1 MPTRMPR
8 VDSHHHFW
16 KYSAQEYGWIT
27 DSMGPLRR
35 DFLPQDL
42 KREMDGAGIDAVVS
56 VQARQTLAE
65 TKFLLEM
72 AERNPFILGVVGWAP
87 LTDRNIGGILE
98 QLAVNRKLKGLRH
111 VLQDEADDQYI
122 LREDFNNGIEAV
134 HKFGL
139 VYDILIYERHLPQ
152 TIRFVDRHPGQV
164 FVLDHIAKPRIKDRI
179 LSPWREH
186 IKELAKRP
194 NVFCKVSGMV
204 TEADWKGWT
213 EADLKPYFDTV
224 LEAFEPRRLMFGSD
238 WPVCLVASGYKR
250 WVDVVSKV
258 IAPLSEL
265 ERVRI
270 MGGTAVEVYGL

>member
-16 KYSAQEYGWIT
+16 KYNAEEYGWIS
-27 DSMGPLRR
+27 DSMGLLRR
-35 DFLPQDL
+35 DFLPKDL

-72 AERNPFILGVVGWAP
+72 AEQNPFILGVVGWAP

-111 VLQDEADDQYI
+111 VLQDEADDQYV